1 MEFIREIINS
11 DKLENI
17 IYIPESMKHKNVEI
31 LILPVQEK
39 KSGIGKLRGALKKYS
54 NPDLIEKESESW
66 EMAVMEKHG
75 NS

>member
-54 NPDLIEKESESW
+54 NHDLIEKESEAW